1 MCWFLSPVSSVLVW
15 VLFVWIFNGCLNI
28 IYQVCLPI
36 FSTHI
41 HSGFFPSWY
50 LSLAFQCV
58 RMLQWSRR
66 AHSPSFLESVRPLL
80 PSVPISWF
88 GFEVHPE
95 LVNHLFVFQL
105 FIYLFVYQ
113 LLKELGDYL
122 NQPVKILDIRPT
134 SKKIKLIGM
143 RSYVA

>member
-1 MCWFLSPVSSVLVW
+1 
-15 VLFVWIFNGCLNI
+15 
-28 IYQVCLPI
+28 
-36 FSTHI
+36 
-41 HSGFFPSWY
+41 
-50 LSLAFQCV
+50 
-58 RMLQWSRR
+58 MLQWSRR